1 MTGCEAASGIMQTVP
16 AASIALITT
25 TDASWQAMRF
35 NLYPSIFPREVAWKA
50 SDSQIRRRVYSVP
63 PLCPLC

>member
-1 MTGCEAASGIMQTVP
+1 MQTVP

-50 SDSQIRRRVYSVP
+50 SDSQIRRRVYSVL
-63 PLCPLC
+63 LCVEDFNGSIQIKSP